1 MTVNHDSSK
10 PRLLLIHPAADKDRL
25 GLRRRTRS
33 SVPQLNLPVL
43 AAHAD
48 NRFDVRIIDENIEDI
63 DFSAAAD
70 LVGISIM
77 TPTAMRGYEIA
88 DTFRRRGT
96 PVVIGGIH
104 AFFMPEEAAP
114 HADAIVLGE
123 AEYSWNS
130 LLDDFLAGRLE
141 KTYRSEK
148 LHSLEGLP
156 RPRLDLLKKGAYTF
170 YNIMET
176 ARGCPHRCQY
186 CSVTSFWGNKFRFRP
201 IEEVIEEI
209 RSLPPGD
216 ILFIDDNM
224 FGSPNRAKELFEAMI
239 PLKRTWHG
247 QGDLRLSRDR
257 ELLDLAVRAGCKWIF
272 VGMET
277 TDRENLK
284 AMGKHNL
291 NRVNEYDAAIAAI
304 QKRGIHIFGSFIFGM
319 DNDDES
325 AFGRMYDFCVNNR
338 LAGANFY
345 ILTPLPGTQLF
356 ERMESDGRLLHKNWR
371 YYDTNHVVF
380 QPLKMT
386 VKQLFEGYM
395 DFYRKFYSLSS
406 IARRALPGQT
416 DIPQLLALNISRRV
430 NMRHFIA
437 GCKV

>member
-1 MTVNHDSSK
+1 MTDNKRSSK
-10 PRLLLIHPAADKDRL
+10 PGLLLIHPAADKDRL

-33 SVPQLNLPVL
+33 SVPQLNLPLL

-48 NRFDVRIIDENIEDI
+48 DRFDVRIIDENVEDI
-63 DFSAAAD
+63 DFNAAAD

-88 DTFRRRGT
+88 DTFRRKGT
-96 PVVIGGIH
+96 AVAIGGIH

-114 HADAIVLGE
+114 HADALVIGE
-123 AEYSWNS
+123 AEYSWDN
-130 LLDDFLAGRLE
+130 LLGHFLSGKME
-141 KTYRSEK
+141 KIYKSEK
-148 LHSLEGLP
+148 LHTLEGLP
-156 RPRLDLLKKGAYTF
+156 RPRLDLLKPGAYTF
-170 YNIMET
+170 YNVMET

-186 CSVTSFWGNKFRFRP
+186 CSVTHFWGNKFRFRP
-201 IEEVIEEI
+201 VEEVIEEMK
-209 RSLPPGD
+209 SMPPGD
-216 ILFIDDNM
+216 IIFIDDNM
-224 FGSPNRAKELFEAMI
+224 FGHPERAKELFKAMI
-239 PLKRTWHG
+239 PLKRNWYG

-277 TDRENLK
+277 TNRENLK

-291 NRVNEYDAAIAAI
+291 NRVTEYEEAIAAI
-304 QKRGIHIFGSFIFGM
+304 QKTGIHIFGSFIFGM
-319 DNDDES
+319 DNDDTK
-325 AFGRMYDFCVNNR
+325 AFHNIYDFCVSNR
-338 LAGANFY
+338 IAGANFY

-356 ERMESDGRLLHKNWR
+356 DRMESEGRLLHKNWR

-386 VKQLFEGYM
+386 VNQLFQGYM

-406 IARRALPGQT
+406 IGRRVLSGQN
-416 DIPQLLALNISRRV
+416 DILQLLALNISRRV
-430 NMRHFIA
+430 NVRHFIA